1 MPFLVFW
8 RLRSHCAVSQ
18 NVQNAISW
26 PLQSARSLDGGSK
39 CHIGAFRDFAVIA
52 RSLRGVSECSKCHFF
67 AFGDW
72 AVVEQS
78 LRSDSKSHIGG
89 VED

>member
-8 RLRSHCAVSQ
+8 RLCSHCAVSQ

-26 PLQSARSLDGGSK
+26 PLQSARSLDCGSK

-52 RSLRGVSECSKCHFF
+52 RSLRGVSECSKCPFLG
-67 AFGDW
+67 FGDC
-72 AVVEQS
+72 AVIARW
-78 LRSDSKSHIGG
+78 LKMPYLAL
-89 VED
+89 

>member
-8 RLRSHCAVSQ
+8 RLRSHCAVSH

-39 CHIGAFRDFAVIA
+39 CHIGAFRDFAAIARCLRMLKMPFGGLEIA
-52 RSLRGVSECSKCHFF
+52 RSLRGGSKCHIWPFR
-67 AFGDW
+67 DMCH
-72 AVVEQS
+72 
-78 LRSDSKSHIGG
+78 LT
-89 VED
+89 